1 MLNFTHRLLL
11 GLLMFLTASCFKPIT
26 YEDVKSKK
34 YGVLVVRAVYYHN
47 KELSS
52 TMDFESYVNGQFEYT
67 DNFRNILTKHEKAL
81 YEEYGNSIKYMA
93 ASNYRIAFAKP
104 GKHNIRKFYSPI
116 SDSMMNLKLNKNHL
130 CIDVKP
136 GEINYIGDIYLK
148 KGKKVPT
155 GFFENKK
162 FHSDLFAQDKSEEAR
177 NFMKKYYPEF
187 DLPFNSSLLTMDNC
201 ENS

>member
-11 GLLMFLTASCFKPIT
+11 GLLLLLTASCAKIIP

-34 YGVLVVRAVYYHN
+34 YGVLVARTVFYEQKYNFA
-47 KELSS
+47 
-52 TMDFESYVNGQFEYT
+52 TMYFESYLNGKSTHYDHVSNEF
-67 DNFRNILTKHEKAL
+67 TKHRDVLKKEK
-81 YEEYGNSIKYMA
+81 GNSAELLDDYHY
-93 ASNYRIAFAKP
+93 SVVFAEP
-104 GKHNIRKFYSPI
+104 GKYDIRRFYSFI
-116 SDSMMNLKLNKNHL
+116 SRSMMNLKLNKTHL
-130 CIDVKP
+130 CFNVKP
-136 GEINYIGDIYLK
+136 GEINYIGDIYIK
-148 KGKKVPT
+148 KGEQVPT